1 MCCSVSVWCGLA
13 FSFLSFSFCISFLP
27 YLTSFVSYFYLK
39 RMVELAIEDRVIP
52 KEMYNESAVKSFIEK
67 QLLPAINTQA
77 IDKAH
82 NMFYALQSI
91 YQVK

>member
-1 MCCSVSVWCGLA
+1 
-13 FSFLSFSFCISFLP
+13 
-27 YLTSFVSYFYLK
+27 
-39 RMVELAIEDRVIP
+39 MVELAIEDRVIP

-91 YQVK
+91 YQVEELILFICLFLLFFHYLYPYLCHLLCCR